1 MNLFVPGSSSIAYL
15 DRIPGLSRTL
25 YLRIRQ
31 SKFGR
36 HVLILTGGT
45 IIARALVV
53 LASPLLTRIYLPADF
68 GVLSVFFS
76 MVTATVT
83 VSSLNYEAAIPLP
96 KDDEFG
102 LNVMGISFA
111 VLFLTTLLCAS
122 VVIFL
127 ARPLTQLLRTPE
139 LERYLWLLPL
149 SLLGGGTFQILNSWS
164 LRVQAFRSLAKR
176 RIIQSVA
183 QVITQLGVPLLM
195 RGPFGLLLGDSV
207 GRAGGSLALA
217 FSAKKYAK
225 DHNLRVTA
233 KGLAEAAS
241 RYKRFPVFGT
251 ASVLVHASFW
261 VLPALLLTRF
271 FGLQEAGWYGLV
283 NQILVVGVGLLGLGI
298 AQVYF
303 SNAAQL
309 AHTSPTQLRSLFL
322 RTSRAAFLLGVVPF
336 GLLIFV
342 GPFLFELVF
351 GVKWIEAGR
360 YAQLLAIPFLM
371 VLTVGPVFPT
381 LTVLERQ
388 DWQFGGDLLGTLVM
402 VFGMFYAHHLGL
414 SGRWAIAAYG
424 ISLVVTCII
433 PLRTGFDGDT
443 SDIVVKRPRLVKPG

>member
-1 MNLFVPGSSSIAYL
+1 MNLFVPGSSSIPYL
-15 DRIPGLSRTL
+15 DRIPGLPRTL
-25 YLRIRQ
+25 YLRLRH

-45 IIARALVV
+45 VIARALVV

-83 VSSLNYEAAIPLP
+83 ASSLNYEAAIPLP

-102 LNVMGISFA
+102 LNVMGVSFA
-111 VLFLTTLLCAS
+111 VLFLSTLLCCG

-127 ARPLTQLLRTPE
+127 ARPLTQLLHTPE
-139 LERYLWLLPL
+139 LQRYLWLLPL

-176 RIIQSVA
+176 RIVQSVA
-183 QVITQLGVPLLM
+183 QVITQLGVPFLLV

-207 GRAGGSLALA
+207 GRAGGSLELA
-217 FSAKKYAK
+217 FSAKKYAEEHK
-225 DHNLRVTA
+225 LRLSA
-233 KGLAEAAS
+233 KKLAEAAI

-283 NQILVVGVGLLGLGI
+283 NQILVVGAGLLGLGI

-322 RTSRAAFLLGVVPF
+322 RTSRAAFLLGAVPF
-336 GLLIFV
+336 GVLIFA

-351 GVKWIEAGR
+351 SSKWIEAGR
-360 YAQLLAIPFLM
+360 YAQLLAVPFLV

-381 LTVLERQ
+381 LTILERQ
-388 DWQFGGDLLGTLVM
+388 DWQFLVDLFGTLVM
-402 VFGMFYAHHLGL
+402 VLGMFYVHHLGL

-424 ISLVVTCII
+424 VSLLLNYVCLFALALVAIQRHSRQA
-433 PLRTGFDGDT
+433 PTG
-443 SDIVVKRPRLVKPG
+443 

>member
-1 MNLFVPGSSSIAYL
+1 LNLSVTGLSSISYL
-15 DRIPGLSRTL
+15 GRIPGLSRTL
-25 YLRIRQ
+25 YLRIRH

-45 IIARALVV
+45 VIARGLVV
-53 LASPLLTRIYLPADF
+53 LASPLLTRLYLPADF

-76 MVTATVT
+76 IVTATVT
-83 VSSLNYEAAIPLP
+83 ASSLNYEAAIPLP

-102 LNVMGISFA
+102 LNVMGVSFA
-111 VLFLTTLLCAS
+111 VLFLCTLLCTGLVTFMAGP
-122 VVIFL
+122 L
-127 ARPLTQLLRTPE
+127 AQLLRTPQ

-164 LRVQAFRSLAKR
+164 LRVQAFRSLAMR

-183 QVITQLGVPLLM
+183 QVITQLGMPLLM
-195 RGPFGLLLGDSV
+195 GGPFGLLLGDCV
-207 GRAGGSLALA
+207 GRAGGSLELA
-217 FSAKKYAK
+217 FSAKRYAEEHK
-225 DHNLRVTA
+225 LRVSA
-233 KGLAEAAS
+233 KKLAEAAI

-251 ASVLVHASFW
+251 ASVLMHASFW

-283 NQILVVGVGLLGLGI
+283 NQILVVGAGLLGLGI

-322 RTSRAAFLLGVVPF
+322 RTSRASFLLGVVPF
-336 GLLIFV
+336 GLLIFT
-342 GPFLFELVF
+342 GPFLFGLVF
-351 GVKWIEAGR
+351 GANWIEAGR
-360 YAQLLAIPFLM
+360 YAQVLAVPFLI

-381 LTVLERQ
+381 LTILERQ
-388 DWQFGGDLLGTLVM
+388 DWQFVVDLLGTLVL
-402 VFGMFYAHHLGL
+402 VCGMFYVHHLGL
-414 SGRWAIAAYG
+414 SGRWAVAAYG
-424 ISLVVTCII
+424 VSLLLNYLCLFGLALVAIQRHCRQAA
-433 PLRTGFDGDT
+433 PTG
-443 SDIVVKRPRLVKPG
+443 